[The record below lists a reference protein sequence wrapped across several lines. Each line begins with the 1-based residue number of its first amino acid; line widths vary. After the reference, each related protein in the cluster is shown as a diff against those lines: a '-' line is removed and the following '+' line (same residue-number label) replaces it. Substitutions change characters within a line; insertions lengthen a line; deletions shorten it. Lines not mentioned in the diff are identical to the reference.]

1 MKPISVFFPIV
12 IGMLLFMSSAMAD
25 IGPPREGGVL
35 PEILLS
41 VPEDIAHREYLGL
54 KMTGTFT
61 IPQIKASVV
70 VIEIFSMYCP
80 HCQRETPVINKFYSK
95 IESDDQL
102 RGNVKIIGIGVG
114 NSEFEVD
121 FFRKKYA
128 IPFPLFSDG
137 DFSIHKKIGE
147 VRTPYFIGVQLGDD
161 GKHRVFYSQL
171 GGPKDSTRFLENLL
185 KKSGLK

>member
-1 MKPISVFFPIV
+1 
-12 IGMLLFMSSAMAD
+12 MAD
-25 IGPPREGGVL
+25 TGPPRDGDVL

-41 VPEDIAHREYLGL
+41 VPENVVHREYLGL
-54 KMTGTFT
+54 KMTGKFT
-61 IPQIKASVV
+61 IPRIKASMVI
-70 VIEIFSMYCP
+70 IEIFSMYCP
-80 HCQRETPVINKFYSK
+80 HCQREAPAINKFYHK

-102 RGNVKIIGIGVG
+102 RDNVKIIGIGVG

-121 FFRKKYA
+121 LFRKKYA

-147 VRTPYFIGVQLGDD
+147 VRTPYFIGVQLGGN

-171 GGPKDSTRFLENLL
+171 GGLKDSTRFLENLL
-185 KKSGLK
+185 KKSSDKVIP